1 MELDGSLLLLQGW
14 ALTPASLAPPS
25 RLRLAGTDSS
35 GQPWEI
41 DIPLNRERVD
51 VLTAL
56 GLPADAVRCGFF
68 FYGRIPG
75 GLPLDLRMESPSGDT
90 ILCIWQRSPHVF
102 PRWSKGRLAGW
113 IYLLRRGWRLLRSGQ
128 WRDLHRRAL
137 KHLRP
142 ALASWHRA
150 NPVASTPPQPV
161 DWLVIDHDLGGG
173 ANQYRRGKTQQELAK
188 GQSLILLT
196 FSVLGLRYVVHRL
209 SSGGSSEILK
219 HLTWPE
225 VLPWIDQI
233 QPRQIFYNNAVSFPD
248 ALALVEGLSAYK
260 AEHRDTCRLTLA
272 VHDYFMACPSQ
283 HLIHADGQFC
293 DLPAQDVCKDCL
305 GRSQQDM
312 VSLYRHHDLETWRQA
327 WGTLAHAADEVLT
340 FDPSAGRLLGRVFRP
355 LPPGHLV
362 VRPHVVSALNAQDH
376 EIWAQ
381 WRQKKQRKRGRIG
394 VVGLIGSDIKGV
406 RRVHELVQTIAH
418 DHLPYEV
425 IAIGQVSPKPS
436 FPACFRETGPY
447 KAEDLTRL
455 VVQNDI
461 DAFFFCSTGPETF
474 SYVLHEIERF
484 GLPVAAFNLGAQAT
498 FLSRYPLAITLELTN
513 DAREILEKIKPHL
526 VQCSTLCST

>member
-14 ALTPASLAPPS
+14 ALTPVSLAPPS
-25 RLRLAGTDSS
+25 RLLLSGADSS
-35 GQPWEI
+35 GLPWEI

-56 GLPADAVRCGFF
+56 GLAANAVRCGFF

-75 GLPLDLRMESPSGDT
+75 GLPLSLRMESPSGNT
-90 ILCIWQRSPHVF
+90 ILSSWKDSPHTL
-102 PRWSKGRLAGW
+102 PKWSKGRFAGW
-113 IYLLRRGWRLLRSGQ
+113 IYLLRRGWVLLRSGQ
-128 WRDLHRRAL
+128 WRDLHRRAS

-142 ALASWHRA
+142 ALTRQHRM
-150 NPVASTPPQPV
+150 NPATSTPPQPV

-173 ANQYRRGKTQQELAK
+173 ANQYRRGKVQQELEK
-188 GQSLILLT
+188 GQTLILLT
-196 FSVLGLRYVVHRL
+196 FSILGLRYVAHRL
-209 SSGGSSEILK
+209 SSGGSAEILK
-219 HLTWPE
+219 HLAWSE
-225 VLPWIDQI
+225 VLPWIDQL

-260 AEHRDTCRLTLA
+260 AEHRETCRLTLA

-293 DLPAQDVCKDCL
+293 DLPDQDVCKDCL
-305 GRSQQDM
+305 GRSLQDM

-327 WGTLAHAADEVLT
+327 WGTLLHAADEVLT

-362 VRPHVVSALNAQDH
+362 VRPHVVPALNAQDQAVL
-376 EIWAQ
+376 AQ
-381 WRQKKQRKRGRIG
+381 WRQQKQRKRGRIG

-406 RRVHELVQTIAH
+406 RKVHELVHLIAH
-418 DHLPYEV
+418 NHLPYEV

-436 FPACFRETGPY
+436 FAACFRETGPY

-461 DAFFFCSTGPETF
+461 DVFFFCSTGPETF

-484 GLPVAAFNLGAQAT
+484 GLPIAAYNLGAQAT
-498 FLSRYPLAITLELTN
+498 FVKRYPLAISLELAN
-513 DAREILEKIKPHL
+513 NAHAVLEKIKPHL
-526 VQCSTLCST
+526 ENSDSKF